1 MFSRKQTVFYTLVA
15 TLTLATL
22 LISSWEIFWC
32 SHGYTG
38 TVNNTLALW
47 AKQRGRIK
55 YASKD
60 TAVVI
65 GSSRV
70 LFGLNLSKFSN
81 KVGGEKPIQLA
92 SMKTSPI
99 VVLRDLAHDRNF
111 SHFTII
117 GVTPA
122 SFFLGD
128 SDTLELISYYKNQ
141 TLNQII
147 DHELAIQL
155 EKRFAFMDES
165 LSIDS
170 LFLNK
175 FMQTEQE
182 TVSPP
187 KLANFDESRQAYMWK
202 KLERD
207 ESYKT
212 QVRQIWN
219 DYLRA
224 NSSLLLSVESDER
237 IREVSIL
244 VEKIKSK
251 GGMVVFVRLPSKR
264 RFLKWETE
272 NFPRNEYWDKLIR
285 NSNSPGYHFDDFFD
299 TDDFDVPD
307 NSHLSRRDAD
317 DFSDGFS
324 VFVKPLYD
332 NWINNNKNK
341 RSN

>member
-1 MFSRKQTVFYTLVA
+1 MLSRKQTVFYTLIA
-15 TLTLATL
+15 TLTLTTV
-22 LISSWEIFWC
+22 LISAWEVFWR
-32 SHGYTG
+32 SHGYTS

-47 AKQRGRIK
+47 ASQRGRIK
-55 YASKD
+55 HTSEE

-70 LFGLNLSKFSN
+70 LFGLNLATFSN

-99 VVLRDLAHDRNF
+99 VVLRDLANDRKF

-128 SDTLELISYYKNQ
+128 SDSLELISYYKNQ

-147 DHELAIQL
+147 DHKLAIQL
-155 EKRFAFMDES
+155 EKRFAFMDEN
-165 LSIDS
+165 LSIGS
-170 LFLNK
+170 LVLNK
-175 FMQTEQE
+175 FIQKEQE
-182 TVSPP
+182 NLSPP
-187 KLANFDESRQAYMWK
+187 KLASFDESRQAYMWK

-207 ESYKT
+207 MNYKT
-212 QVRQIWN
+212 KVRQIWN
-219 DYLRA
+219 DYLKR
-224 NSSLLLSVESDER
+224 NSSLLLSVESDKR

-264 RFLKWETE
+264 KFLKWETE
-272 NFPRNEYWDKLIR
+272 NFPRNMYWDKLIR
-285 NSNSPGYHFDDFFD
+285 TTNSPGYHFDDFFD
-299 TDDFDVPD
+299 ASDFDVPD
-307 NSHLSRRDAD
+307 NSHLSRRDAEE
-317 DFSDGFS
+317 FSDGFS
-324 VFVKPLYD
+324 LFVKPLYD
-332 NWINNNKNK
+332 NWVNNNKNK
-341 RSN
+341 QSK